1 MAFEYEP
8 FTGEQ
13 VYKTYN
19 KVIASRKD
27 NIGIVTLN
35 NPVECNVIGLP
46 MYEEVADALREV
58 EADDK
63 VSVIVINASGK
74 DFSVGI
80 DYREIPTDYEG
91 IVRYLEKQ
99 MPCLAVPGTL
109 TKPLI
114 GAVQGR
120 AYAGGRPLV
129 IPPADIVVVADNVRI
144 GFNAINFGST

>member
-1 MAFEYEP
+1 MAHDYKP
-8 FTGEQ
+8 VIGER
-13 VYKTYN
+13 VYKTY
-19 KVIASRKD
+19 KQVIASRKD

-35 NPVECNVIGLP
+35 NPAESNVICLS
-46 MYEEVADALREV
+46 MYEEVASALREV

-63 VSVIVINASGK
+63 VLAVLINAAGK

-80 DYREIPTDYEG
+80 DYRDIPTDYDG

-99 MPCLAVPGTL
+99 MPCLAVPGTIC
-109 TKPLI
+109 KPLI

-129 IPPADIVVVADNVRI
+129 IPPADIVVVADDVRI